1 MVNENKNNVTDSI
14 HRVLA
19 RKYRPLNFTKLVGQ
33 NNLIKTLSGSI
44 ERGRLAH
51 AYILTGLR
59 GVGKTST
66 ARIIAKLFNCTNP
79 EKSSEIAI
87 NPCGVC
93 DSCLGIAEG
102 KNIDVLEIDA
112 ASNTGVDNIRELIDG
127 VGYKPLTSKF
137 RVYIIDEVHMLS
149 KGAFNALLKTLEEP
163 PEHVKFIFA
172 TTEIR
177 KVPITIL
184 SRCQRFDLQIVPSKI
199 LIDHLKWVCEEEKIN
214 FTLEALQIIVRVS
227 GGSVRDALS
236 LLDQSASISG
246 DDIKSETIS
255 FMLGL
260 PSRVSSIEILENIFD
275 SNIENALKI
284 YDNVINHGTNGEIL
298 IGDML
303 DIIHLSTRINIIGE
317 KNLDTFMNSIP
328 DGEKAGILKISKISL
343 PGLTRAWQILLKGI
357 EEIRA
362 APNPDEA
369 GSMILIRLAYSCNLP
384 DPASLVKK
392 IQASLEENKTTFN
405 DSLEEKDDGKKNTS
419 EIINDLQEINSIDS
433 VDNKTTLVEV
443 NTFED
448 LVEIFKI
455 KGELLLHAQLL
466 SCVHLIS
473 FEKGKLEI
481 SISGNTNN
489 NIAKDI
495 SKFLKNW
502 TGEDWVISIVD
513 DQGTETLDHKNE
525 RKAQEEIENTKNT
538 PEMQKVLKAFPNAEL
553 KSVNDKNK

>member
-19 RKYRPLNFTKLVGQ
+19 RKYRPQNFTKLVGQ

-51 AYILTGLR
+51 AYILTGVR

-419 EIINDLQEINSIDS
+419 EIINDLQEINSID
-433 VDNKTTLVEV
+433 NKTTLAEV

-481 SISGNTNN
+481 GISGNTNN

>member
-51 AYILTGLR
+51 AYILTGVR

-284 YDNVINHGTNGEIL
+284 YDNVINHGANGEIL

-303 DIIHLSTRINIIGE
+303 DIIHLSTRLNIIGE

-405 DSLEEKDDGKKNTS
+405 DSIEEKDDDRKNIS
-419 EIINDLQEINSIDS
+419 EIINDLQEINSID
-433 VDNKTTLVEV
+433 NKTTLAEV

>member
-51 AYILTGLR
+51 AYILTGVR

-419 EIINDLQEINSIDS
+419 EIINDLQEINSN
-433 VDNKTTLVEV
+433 DNKTTLAEV

>member
-51 AYILTGLR
+51 AYILTGVR

-255 FMLGL
+255 FMLSL

-284 YDNVINHGTNGEIL
+284 YDNVISHGTNGEIL

-303 DIIHLSTRINIIGE
+303 DIIHLSTRLNIIGE

-328 DGEKAGILKISKISL
+328 DGEKAGISKISKISL

-419 EIINDLQEINSIDS
+419 EIINDLQEINSID
-433 VDNKTTLVEV
+433 NKTTLAEV
-443 NTFED
+443 STFED

-502 TGEDWVISIVD
+502 TGEDWAISIFD

-553 KSVNDKNK
+553 KSVNNKNK

>member
-51 AYILTGLR
+51 AYILTGVR

-303 DIIHLSTRINIIGE
+303 DIIHLSTRINIVGE

-357 EEIRA
+357 EEIRT

-419 EIINDLQEINSIDS
+419 EIINDLQEINSID
-433 VDNKTTLVEV
+433 NKTTLAEV

>member
-51 AYILTGLR
+51 AYILTGVR

-102 KNIDVLEIDA
+102 KSIDVLEIDA

-137 RVYIIDEVHMLS
+137 RVYIIDEGHMLS

-199 LIDHLKWVCEEEKIN
+199 LIDHLNWVCEEEKIN

-275 SNIENALKI
+275 SNIEIALKI

-392 IQASLEENKTTFN
+392 IQASLEENKTIFN
-405 DSLEEKDDGKKNTS
+405 DSLEEKDDGRKNTS
-419 EIINDLQEINSIDS
+419 EIINDLQEINSID
-433 VDNKTTLVEV
+433 NKTTLAEV

>member
-51 AYILTGLR
+51 AYILTGVR

-317 KNLDTFMNSIP
+317 NNLDTFMNSIP

-384 DPASLVKK
+384 DPASLVKR

-405 DSLEEKDDGKKNTS
+405 DSLEEKDDGKKSTS
-419 EIINDLQEINSIDS
+419 EIINDLQEINSID
-433 VDNKTTLVEV
+433 NKTTLAEV

>member
-51 AYILTGLR
+51 AYILTGVR

-419 EIINDLQEINSIDS
+419 EIINDLQEINSID
-433 VDNKTTLVEV
+433 NKTTLAEV

-525 RKAQEEIENTKNT
+525 RKAQEEIENIKNT

>member
-51 AYILTGLR
+51 AYILTGVR

-284 YDNVINHGTNGEIL
+284 YDNVINHGSNGEIL

-317 KNLDTFMNSIP
+317 NNLDTFMNSIP

-405 DSLEEKDDGKKNTS
+405 DSLEEKYDGKKNTS
-419 EIINDLQEINSIDS
+419 EIINDLQEINSID
-433 VDNKTTLVEV
+433 NKTTLAEV

-495 SKFLKNW
+495 SKFLQNW

-513 DQGTETLDHKNE
+513 DKGTETLDQKNE

>member
-51 AYILTGLR
+51 AYILTGVR

-405 DSLEEKDDGKKNTS
+405 DSLEEKDDDKKNTS
-419 EIINDLQEINSIDS
+419 EIINDLQEINSIG
-433 VDNKTTLVEV
+433 NKTTLAEV

-525 RKAQEEIENTKNT
+525 SKAQEEIENTKNT

>member
-51 AYILTGLR
+51 AYILTGVR

-419 EIINDLQEINSIDS
+419 EIINDLQEINSID
-433 VDNKTTLVEV
+433 NKTTLAEV

-553 KSVNDKNK
+553 KSVNEKNK

>member
-51 AYILTGLR
+51 AYILTGVR

-303 DIIHLSTRINIIGE
+303 DIIHLSTRINIVGE
-317 KNLDTFMNSIP
+317 NNLDAFMNSIP

-392 IQASLEENKTTFN
+392 IQASLEENKNKVN
-405 DSLEEKDDGKKNTS
+405 DTLEENDDDKKDTS
-419 EIINDLQEINSIDS
+419 GIINNLQEINSIDK
-433 VDNKTTLVEV
+433 KTTLAEV
-443 NTFED
+443 HTFED

-473 FEKGKLEI
+473 FEKGRLEI
-481 SISGNTNN
+481 SISGNTSN
-489 NIAKDI
+489 NIAKDT
-495 SKFLKNW
+495 SDFLKKW

>member
-51 AYILTGLR
+51 AYILTGVR

-79 EKSSEIAI
+79 EKSSEISI

-317 KNLDTFMNSIP
+317 NNLDTFMNSIP

-392 IQASLEENKTTFN
+392 IQASLEENKTTVN
-405 DSLEEKDDGKKNTS
+405 HSLEEKDDGKKNTS
-419 EIINDLQEINSIDS
+419 EIFNDLQEINSID
-433 VDNKTTLVEV
+433 NKTTLAEV

>member
-51 AYILTGLR
+51 AYILTGVR

-66 ARIIAKLFNCTNP
+66 ARIIAKLFNCSNP

-199 LIDHLKWVCEEEKIN
+199 LIDHLKWICEEEKIN

-419 EIINDLQEINSIDS
+419 EIINDLQEINSID
-433 VDNKTTLVEV
+433 NKTTLAEV

>member
-51 AYILTGLR
+51 AYILTGVR

-405 DSLEEKDDGKKNTS
+405 NSLEEKDDGKKNTS
-419 EIINDLQEINSIDS
+419 EIINDLQEINFI
-433 VDNKTTLVEV
+433 DNKTTLAEV

>member
-51 AYILTGLR
+51 AYILTGVR

-328 DGEKAGILKISKISL
+328 DGEKAGILNISKISL

-392 IQASLEENKTTFN
+392 IQASLEENKTIFN

-419 EIINDLQEINSIDS
+419 EIINDLQEINSID
-433 VDNKTTLVEV
+433 NKTTLAEV

>member
-51 AYILTGLR
+51 AYILTGVR

-317 KNLDTFMNSIP
+317 NNLDSFMNSIP

-405 DSLEEKDDGKKNTS
+405 DSLEEKDDSKKNTS
-419 EIINDLQEINSIDS
+419 EIIYDLQEINSID
-433 VDNKTTLVEV
+433 NKITLAEV

>member
-1 MVNENKNNVTDSI
+1 MVNEDKNNVTDSI

-44 ERGRLAH
+44 ERGRVAH
-51 AYILTGLR
+51 AYILTGVR

-87 NPCGVC
+87 NPCGLC

-199 LIDHLKWVCEEEKIN
+199 LIEHLKWVCEEEKIN

-246 DDIKSETIS
+246 DNIKSETIS

-303 DIIHLSTRINIIGE
+303 DIIHLSTRINIVGE
-317 KNLDTFMNSIP
+317 NNLDAFMNSIP
-328 DGEKAGILKISKISL
+328 DDEKVGILKISKISL

-392 IQASLEENKTTFN
+392 IQASLEENKNKVN
-405 DSLEEKDDGKKNTS
+405 DTLEENDDDKKDTS
-419 EIINDLQEINSIDS
+419 GIINNLQEINSIDK
-433 VDNKTTLVEV
+433 KTTLAEV
-443 NTFED
+443 HTFED

-473 FEKGKLEI
+473 FEKGKLEV
-481 SISGNTNN
+481 SISGNTSN
-489 NIAKDI
+489 NIAKDT
-495 SKFLKNW
+495 SDFLKKW

-553 KSVNDKNK
+553 KSVSDKNK

>member
-51 AYILTGLR
+51 AYILTGVR

-328 DGEKAGILKISKISL
+328 DGEKAGILKIAKISL

-419 EIINDLQEINSIDS
+419 EIINDLQEINSID
-433 VDNKTTLVEV
+433 NKTTLAEV

>member
-51 AYILTGLR
+51 AYILTGVR

-93 DSCLGIAEG
+93 DSCLGITEG

-419 EIINDLQEINSIDS
+419 EIINDLQEINSID
-433 VDNKTTLVEV
+433 NKTTLAEV

>member
-51 AYILTGLR
+51 AYILTGVR

-184 SRCQRFDLQIVPSKI
+184 SRCQRFDLQIVPSKT

-419 EIINDLQEINSIDS
+419 EIINDLQEINSID
-433 VDNKTTLVEV
+433 NKTTLAEV

>member
-51 AYILTGLR
+51 AYILTGVR

-275 SNIENALKI
+275 SNIEKALKI

-317 KNLDTFMNSIP
+317 NNLDNFMNSIP

-419 EIINDLQEINSIDS
+419 EIINDLQEINSID
-433 VDNKTTLVEV
+433 NKTTLAEV

>member
-1 MVNENKNNVTDSI
+1 MVNKNKNNVTDSI

-51 AYILTGLR
+51 AYILTGVR

-93 DSCLGIAEG
+93 DSCSGIAEG

-199 LIDHLKWVCEEEKIN
+199 LIDHLKWVCEEENIK

-419 EIINDLQEINSIDS
+419 EIINDLQEINSID
-433 VDNKTTLVEV
+433 NKTTLAEV

-481 SISGNTNN
+481 SISGNTNS

-553 KSVNDKNK
+553 KSVNDENK

>member
-51 AYILTGLR
+51 AYILTGVR

-214 FTLEALQIIVRVS
+214 FTLEALQIIVRAS

-405 DSLEEKDDGKKNTS
+405 DSLEEKDDGKKSTS
-419 EIINDLQEINSIDS
+419 EIINDLQEINSID
-433 VDNKTTLVEV
+433 NKTTLAEV

>member
-51 AYILTGLR
+51 AYILTGVR

-419 EIINDLQEINSIDS
+419 EIINDLQEINYI
-433 VDNKTTLVEV
+433 DNKATLAEV

>member
-51 AYILTGLR
+51 AYILTGVR

-246 DDIKSETIS
+246 C
-255 FMLGL
+255 L
-260 PSRVSSIEILENIFD
+260 
-275 SNIENALKI
+275 
-284 YDNVINHGTNGEIL
+284 
-298 IGDML
+298 
-303 DIIHLSTRINIIGE
+303 
-317 KNLDTFMNSIP
+317 
-328 DGEKAGILKISKISL
+328 
-343 PGLTRAWQILLKGI
+343 
-357 EEIRA
+357 
-362 APNPDEA
+362 
-369 GSMILIRLAYSCNLP
+369 
-384 DPASLVKK
+384 
-392 IQASLEENKTTFN
+392 
-405 DSLEEKDDGKKNTS
+405 
-419 EIINDLQEINSIDS
+419 
-433 VDNKTTLVEV
+433 
-443 NTFED
+443 
-448 LVEIFKI
+448 
-455 KGELLLHAQLL
+455 
-466 SCVHLIS
+466 
-473 FEKGKLEI
+473 
-481 SISGNTNN
+481 
-489 NIAKDI
+489 
-495 SKFLKNW
+495 
-502 TGEDWVISIVD
+502 
-513 DQGTETLDHKNE
+513 
-525 RKAQEEIENTKNT
+525 
-538 PEMQKVLKAFPNAEL
+538 
-553 KSVNDKNK
+553 

>member
-51 AYILTGLR
+51 AYILTGVR

-284 YDNVINHGTNGEIL
+284 YDNVIDHGTNGEIL

-317 KNLDTFMNSIP
+317 KNLDTFMKSIP
-328 DGEKAGILKISKISL
+328 DGEKAGILKIAKISL

-384 DPASLVKK
+384 DPASLVKQ
-392 IQASLEENKTTFN
+392 IQASLKENKTTFN

-419 EIINDLQEINSIDS
+419 EIINDLQEINSID
-433 VDNKTTLVEV
+433 NKTTLAEV

>member
-51 AYILTGLR
+51 AYILTGVR

-317 KNLDTFMNSIP
+317 NNLDTFMNSIP

-405 DSLEEKDDGKKNTS
+405 NSLEEKDDGKKNTS
-419 EIINDLQEINSIDS
+419 EIINDLQEINSID
-433 VDNKTTLVEV
+433 NKTTLAEV

>member
-51 AYILTGLR
+51 AYILTGVR

-127 VGYKPLTSKF
+127 VGYKPLTSRF

-405 DSLEEKDDGKKNTS
+405 NSLEEKDDGKKNTS
-419 EIINDLQEINSIDS
+419 EIINDLQEINSID
-433 VDNKTTLVEV
+433 NKTTLAEV

>member
-51 AYILTGLR
+51 AYILTGVR

-419 EIINDLQEINSIDS
+419 EIINDLQEINSID
-433 VDNKTTLVEV
+433 NKTTLAEV

-525 RKAQEEIENTKNT
+525 RKAQEELENTKNT

-553 KSVNDKNK
+553 K

>member
-1 MVNENKNNVTDSI
+1 MVNEDKNNVTDSI

-44 ERGRLAH
+44 ERGRVAH
-51 AYILTGLR
+51 AYILTGVR

-87 NPCGVC
+87 NPCGLC

-246 DDIKSETIS
+246 DNIKSETIS

-303 DIIHLSTRINIIGE
+303 DIIHLSTRINIVGE
-317 KNLDTFMNSIP
+317 NNLDAFMNSIP

-392 IQASLEENKTTFN
+392 IQASLEENKNEVN
-405 DSLEEKDDGKKNTS
+405 DTLEENDDDKKDTS
-419 EIINDLQEINSIDS
+419 GIINNLQEINSIDK
-433 VDNKTTLVEV
+433 KTTLAEV
-443 NTFED
+443 HTFED

-473 FEKGKLEI
+473 FEKGKLEV
-481 SISGNTNN
+481 SISGNTSN
-489 NIAKDI
+489 NIAKDT
-495 SKFLKNW
+495 SDFLKKW

>member
-51 AYILTGLR
+51 AYILTGVR

-284 YDNVINHGTNGEIL
+284 YDNIINLGTNGEVL

-303 DIIHLSTRINIIGE
+303 DIIHLSTRINIMGE
-317 KNLDTFMNSIP
+317 KNLDTFMHSIP

-369 GSMILIRLAYSCNLP
+369 GSMILIRLAYACNLP

-419 EIINDLQEINSIDS
+419 EIINDLQEINSID
-433 VDNKTTLVEV
+433 NKTTLAEV

>member
-51 AYILTGLR
+51 AYILTGVR

-246 DDIKSETIS
+246 DNIKSETIS

-275 SNIENALKI
+275 SKIENALKI

-419 EIINDLQEINSIDS
+419 EIINDQQEINSID
-433 VDNKTTLVEV
+433 NKTTLAEV

>member
-1 MVNENKNNVTDSI
+1 MVNEDKNNVTDSI

-44 ERGRLAH
+44 ERGRVAH
-51 AYILTGLR
+51 AYILTGVR

-87 NPCGVC
+87 NPCGLC

-199 LIDHLKWVCEEEKIN
+199 LIEHLKWVCEEEKIN

-246 DDIKSETIS
+246 DNIKSETIS

-303 DIIHLSTRINIIGE
+303 DIIHLSTRINIVGE
-317 KNLDTFMNSIP
+317 NNLDTFMNSIP

-392 IQASLEENKTTFN
+392 IQASLEENKNKVN
-405 DSLEEKDDGKKNTS
+405 DTLEENDDDKKDTS
-419 EIINDLQEINSIDS
+419 GIINNLQEINSIDK
-433 VDNKTTLVEV
+433 KTTLAEV
-443 NTFED
+443 HTFED

-473 FEKGKLEI
+473 FEKGKLEV
-481 SISGNTNN
+481 SISGNTSN
-489 NIAKDI
+489 NIAKDT
-495 SKFLKNW
+495 SDFLKKW

>member
-51 AYILTGLR
+51 AYILTGVR

-369 GSMILIRLAYSCNLP
+369 GSMMLIRLAYSCNLP

-392 IQASLEENKTTFN
+392 IQASLEENKSTFN

-419 EIINDLQEINSIDS
+419 EIINDLQEINSID
-433 VDNKTTLVEV
+433 NKTTLADV

-455 KGELLLHAQLL
+455 KGELLLHTQLL

-502 TGEDWVISIVD
+502 TGEDWFISIVD

-525 RKAQEEIENTKNT
+525 RKAQEAIENTKNT

>member
-51 AYILTGLR
+51 AYILTGVR

-303 DIIHLSTRINIIGE
+303 DIIHLSTRINIVGE
-317 KNLDTFMNSIP
+317 NNLDTFMNSIP

-343 PGLTRAWQILLKGI
+343 SGLTRAWQILLKGI

-419 EIINDLQEINSIDS
+419 EIINDLQEINSID
-433 VDNKTTLVEV
+433 NKTTLAEV

>member
-1 MVNENKNNVTDSI
+1 MVNENKNNITDSI

-51 AYILTGLR
+51 AYILTGVR

-284 YDNVINHGTNGEIL
+284 YDNVINYGTNGEIL

-303 DIIHLSTRINIIGE
+303 DIIHLSTRINIVGE

-419 EIINDLQEINSIDS
+419 EIINDLQEINSID
-433 VDNKTTLVEV
+433 NKTTLAEV

-525 RKAQEEIENTKNT
+525 RKAQEEFEYTKNT